1 MPKVCFLFKNHLN
14 KLIILGIY
22 DKFISVMDV
31 KIIRIL
37 KILIGA
43 AGWVWFMIPIVF
55 SGIFNI
61 GNAAGLL
68 FFGCLFLWGVFQ
80 NKLKNKAKTHKW
92 AKGLLCVL
100 IAGYTAFTALFAVE
114 SALMLDA
121 INTTPSDGDVT
132 VVILGC
138 SVKGETP
145 SQMLRLRID
154 AAEKY
159 LKSNPEAKAVL
170 SGGQGPGEDI
180 TEALCMYRELTAR
193 GIESDRLYMEGEST
207 STREN
212 LAFSAQIIEKEGLSK
227 NIAIVSNN
235 FHLYRASLSAKDLG
249 LSCSF
254 VSAFT
259 PYPLLA
265 TYVMREY
272 MGILAQWAAG

>member
-1 MPKVCFLFKNHLN
+1 M
-14 KLIILGIY
+14 IE
-22 DKFISVMDV
+22 V

-43 AGWVWFMIPIVF
+43 AGWVWMVIPVVF
-55 SGIFNI
+55 SGILNI
-61 GNAAGLL
+61 GNGLGML

-80 NKLKNKAKTHKW
+80 NKLIEKGRAHKW
-92 AKGLLCVL
+92 AKALRGVL
-100 IAGYTAFTALFAVE
+100 ITGYAVFTLFFAFE
-114 SALMLDA
+114 SALIVNA
-121 INTTPSDGDVT
+121 INATPPSDAT
-132 VVILGC
+132 LVILGC
-138 SVKGETP
+138 SVNGETP

-154 AAEKY
+154 AAEKFM
-159 LKSNPEAKAVL
+159 KENPESKAVL

-193 GIESDRLYMEGEST
+193 GISPDRLYMEEHST

-212 LAFSAQIIEKEGLSK
+212 VAFSKEIILREKLNTK
-227 NIAIVSNN
+227 VAVVSNN
-235 FHLYRASLSAKDLG
+235 FHLYRASLSVKAAG
-249 LSCSF
+249 LEFHS

-272 MGILAQWAAG
+272 MGIIAQWLAG

>member
-1 MPKVCFLFKNHLN
+1 M
-14 KLIILGIY
+14 IE
-22 DKFISVMDV
+22 V

-43 AGWVWFMIPIVF
+43 AGWVWMVIPVVF
-55 SGIFNI
+55 SGILNI
-61 GNAAGLL
+61 GNGLGML

-80 NKLKNKAKTHKW
+80 NKLIEKSTVHKW
-92 AKGLLCVL
+92 AKALRGIL
-100 IAGYTAFTALFAVE
+100 ITGYAVFTLFFAFE
-114 SALMLDA
+114 SALIVNA
-121 INTTPSDGDVT
+121 INATPPSDAT
-132 VVILGC
+132 LVILGC
-138 SVKGETP
+138 SVNGETP

-154 AAEKY
+154 AAEKFM
-159 LKSNPEAKAVL
+159 KENPESKAVL

-193 GIESDRLYMEGEST
+193 GISPDRLYMEEHST

-212 LAFSAQIIEKEGLSK
+212 VAFSKEIILRENLNTKV
-227 NIAIVSNN
+227 AVVSNN
-235 FHLYRASLSAKDLG
+235 FHLYRASLSVKEAG
-249 LSCSF
+249 LEFYS

-272 MGILAQWAAG
+272 MGIIAQWVAG

>member
-1 MPKVCFLFKNHLN
+1 M
-14 KLIILGIY
+14 IE
-22 DKFISVMDV
+22 V

-43 AGWVWFMIPIVF
+43 AGWVWMVIPVVF
-55 SGIFNI
+55 SGILNI
-61 GNAAGLL
+61 GNGLGML

-80 NKLKNKAKTHKW
+80 NKLIEKSTVHKW
-92 AKGLLCVL
+92 AKALRGLL
-100 IAGYTAFTALFAVE
+100 IAGYAVFTLFFAFE
-114 SALMLDA
+114 SALIVNA
-121 INTTPSDGDVT
+121 INATPPSDAT
-132 VVILGC
+132 LVILGC
-138 SVKGETP
+138 SVNGETP

-154 AAEKY
+154 AAEKFM
-159 LKSNPEAKAVL
+159 KENPESNAVL

-193 GIESDRLYMEGEST
+193 GISPDRLYMEEHST

-212 LAFSAQIIEKEGLSK
+212 VAFSKEIILRENLNTKV
-227 NIAIVSNN
+227 AVVSNN
-235 FHLYRASLSAKDLG
+235 FHLYRASLSVKEAG
-249 LSCSF
+249 LEFYS

-272 MGILAQWAAG
+272 MGIIAQWVAG